1 MAQVGDTLPEVRR
14 TITKVSL
21 FLFGVAHW
29 TAHRI
34 HWDEEYA
41 KAAGFRGPLVT
52 ANLLSAIN
60 AELVTGWGGP
70 GAQLRRL
77 EERNVGPA
85 VAGDTVVA
93 KGMVTAVAPGAGGD
107 RVTCALEMSTADGVV
122 IVKGEADVVLPAG
135 PARSAISGR

>member
-1 MAQVGDTLPEVRR
+1 MTAGISGEIQIGQALPDLRR
-14 TITKVSL
+14 TVTKVGL

-41 KAAGFRGPLVT
+41 RAAGFRGALVT

-60 AELVTGWGGP
+60 AELVTNWAGRE
-70 GAQLRRL
+70 ARLRRL
-77 EERNVGPA
+77 EERNVGSA

-93 KGMVTAVAPGAGGD
+93 KGVVSAVESTPEGD
-107 RVTCALEMSTADGVV
+107 LVTCVLEMSTDAGVV
-122 IVKGEADVVLPAG
+122 VVTGEASVLLPA
-135 PARSAISGR
+135 